1 MLGNVKEL
9 RVDNT
14 NVMDSNSIK
23 IKVESSNIQELEY
36 NKLAQELKIM
46 FVRGGI
52 YLYKGVKVDLVVD
65 LVTQAMNNGSVGKFF
80 HQYIKQHECYKRI

>member
-36 NKLAQELKIM
+36 NKLAKELKIM
-46 FVRGGI
+46 FVRGGV
-52 YLYKGVKVDLVVD
+52 YLYKDVTVDLVVD

-80 HQYIKQHECYKRI
+80 HRHIKQHECYKRV